1 MKVGQLKANGLL
13 EFLFLFFFLSTI
25 GHSFRERR
33 AGLLEVVA
41 AAALLPPPR
50 RPLAA
55 SPPHRRLRCL
65 RRPIAAS
72 PPSHRHFLPSS
83 FSSIPSAKLEIVLR
97 SKRDSVLLPR
107 TFLSRLSLQYQN
119 VQWRQMYAVLGYW
132 SVDT

>member
-1 MKVGQLKANGLL
+1 MKVGQLKAKGLL
-13 EFLFLFFFLSTI
+13 EFLFLFFSFLQLVIPS
-25 GHSFRERR
+25 EN
-33 AGLLEVVA
+33 A
-41 AAALLPPPR
+41 APAFLKSPPPPPCC